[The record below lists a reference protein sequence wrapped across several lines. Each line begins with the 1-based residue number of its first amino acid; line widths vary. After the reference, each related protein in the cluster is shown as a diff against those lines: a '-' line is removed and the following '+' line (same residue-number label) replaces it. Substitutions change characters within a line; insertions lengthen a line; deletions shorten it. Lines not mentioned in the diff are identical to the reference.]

1 MDYKVEVVVSGKTV
15 RSEYTTD
22 NFYTYTYEHNIEDN
36 TTPATSFTLKVW
48 ARNTGLIMS
57 TNPATITVTN
67 TVPDNVT
74 GLTAVA
80 IVGGVQFSWSKN
92 DDTDLFCYRYR
103 IQVEDDGWGDWTSI
117 TENSVNRIL
126 TSTEITNHTNLATI
140 YIEVKAR
147 DVFYQDSATAA
158 SANEKSNTISDNI
171 FQLVG
176 SKSDGATGTVSDLY
190 NGVLTSGGVT
200 IA

>member
-1 MDYKVEVVVSGKTV
+1 MG
-15 RSEYTTD
+15 
-22 NFYTYTYEHNIEDN
+22 
-36 TTPATSFTLKVW
+36 
-48 ARNTGLIMS
+48 
-57 TNPATITVTN
+57 
-67 TVPDNVT
+67 
-74 GLTAVA
+74 
-80 IVGGVQFSWSKN
+80 GGVQFSWSKN

-103 IQVEDDGWGDWTSI
+103 VQVEDDGWGDWTSF
-117 TENSVNRIL
+117 TENSINRTL

-176 SKSDGATGTVSDLY
+176 SKSGGTGTVSDLY
-190 NGVLTSGGVT
+190 NGILNSGGVT